1 MSVREKA
8 REIAVQALYQYALRG
23 PGDLDEIAGFAWIEG
38 DAYVR
43 ITELAADWLRGAVAD
58 SGEIDALIDGHLVD
72 WAPERVG
79 LIERAIL
86 RLAVHEMRS
95 EPDLPV
101 EIIINE
107 AVKLCKR
114 YCDAE
119 SFKFINGVLD
129 AVAGALG
136 RKTRG

>member
-23 PGDLDEIAGFAWIEG
+23 PDDLEEIARFGWIEG

-43 ITELAADWLRGAVAD
+43 ITELAAEWLRNTIATAV
-58 SGEIDALIDGHLVD
+58 EIDALIDSHLVD
-72 WAPERVG
+72 WTPDRVG

-86 RLAVHEMRS
+86 RLAIHEMKS
-95 EPDLPV
+95 DPELSV
-101 EIIINE
+101 EVIINE
-107 AVKLCKR
+107 AIKLCKR
-114 YCDAE
+114 YCDTE

-129 AVAGALG
+129 AVAGTLG
-136 RKTRG
+136 RKTRQ